1 MPVIGSIGE
10 VVTRTQS
17 EERGKKMKLFLGGTA
32 ALGIAYMLLLGVEIL
47 QRGLAA

>member
-17 EERGKKMKLFLGGTA
+17 ELRAKQFRMFLGGTA
-32 ALGIAYMLLLGVEIL
+32 ALGAAYVLLLGVEIL